1 MREQNIII
9 KPFEFTNLLSIESK
23 VEPNEHGVLK
33 ASMYIQ
39 EENAEKYLEMGLNDF
54 WVEVV
59 LLEENKQEET
69 LFYGIL
75 TELNIYFENTLCR
88 MDIELKTGSY
98 LMDLNIHTRTFQTG
112 SLQYKNLLE
121 TCKAGYEN
129 SNFIMTVGNEES
141 INKFVVQYKE
151 TDWNFIKRLASH
163 FESVVFPEYKVN
175 GCRYYFGIPN
185 YSEER
190 EFEGKTYTIKKDFKE
205 YGEKTGYGLKGVTEK
220 DFTYYI
226 FKSREVYRLAD
237 IFKVMGNKLYIYK
250 IETIFDGSELY
261 HIYYMKSKN
270 GFRLPKY
277 YSTNLLGASLE
288 ANITNVKSDVVQV
301 SIPED
306 ENKAS
311 CGARWFPYS
320 TVYSTPDGT
329 GWYSMPEIGD
339 SVRIYMPTEDEAEAY
354 VISSTHLEVKEET
367 KNPDIGDNRRTN
379 PDYKSIMN
387 KQGKEILFTPNTLL
401 ITNNKGMSIEIIDE
415 EGIKIVS
422 DKSITIKSEEDITI
436 SSATKSI
443 NLVAPESINMTQ
455 QNNSL
460 NLEDNSY
467 ITGAKVHIN

>member
-9 KPFEFTNLLSIESK
+9 KPFEFTNLLRIESK
-23 VEPNEHGVLK
+23 LEPNEHGILK

-39 EENAEKYLEMGLNDF
+39 EENAEKYLELGLKDF

-59 LLEENKQEET
+59 LLEENKEEET

-75 TELNIYFENTLCR
+75 TELNIDFENSLCK

-98 LMDLNIHTRTFQTG
+98 LMDLDIHTRTFQTG
-112 SLQYKNLLE
+112 GLQYKNLLE
-121 TCKAGYEN
+121 TCKEGYEN
-129 SNFIMTVGNEES
+129 SNFIMTLGNGES
-141 INKFVVQYKE
+141 INKFIVQYKE

-163 FESVVFPEYKVN
+163 FEGVVFPEYKVN
-175 GCRYYFGIPN
+175 GSRYYFGIPN

-190 EFEGKTYTIKKDFKE
+190 EFECKKYSIKKDFKE
-205 YGEKTGYGLKGVTEK
+205 YGDKIGHGLKGVTEK

-237 IFKVMGNKLYIYK
+237 IFKIMGNKLYICK

-270 GFRLPKY
+270 GFKVPKY

-301 SIPED
+301 TIPED
-306 ENKAS
+306 ENRGK

-339 SVRIYMPTEDEAEAY
+339 SVRVYMPTENEAEAY
-354 VISSTHLEVKEET
+354 VISSTHLEVKEEM

-387 KQGKEILFTPNTLL
+387 KQGKEVLFTQNTLL

-415 EGIKIVS
+415 EGIKIIS
-422 DKSITIKSEEDITI
+422 DKTITIKAEENITI
-436 SSATKSI
+436 ASTTASI
-443 NLVAPESINMTQ
+443 DLVAPESINMTQ
-455 QNNSL
+455 QDNSL

-467 ITGAKVHIN
+467 TVGAKVHIN

>member
-9 KPFEFTNLLSIESK
+9 KPFEFTNLLTIESK
-23 VEPNEHGVLK
+23 LEPNEHGILK

-39 EENAEKYLEMGLNDF
+39 EENADKYLEMSLKDL

-59 LLEENKQEET
+59 LLEENKNEET

-75 TELNIYFENTLCR
+75 TELNIYFENLLCR

-112 SLQYKNLLE
+112 GLQYKNLLE
-121 TCKAGYEN
+121 TCKQGYEN
-129 SNFIMTVGNEES
+129 SNFIMTVGNGES

-175 GCRYYFGIPN
+175 GSRYYFGIPN

-190 EFEGKTYTIKKDFKE
+190 EFEGKTYSIKKDFKE
-205 YGEKTGYGLKGVTEK
+205 YGTKTGYGLKGVTEK

-237 IFKVMGNKLYIYK
+237 IFKVMGNKLYICK

-261 HIYYMKSKN
+261 HIYYMKPKN
-270 GFRLPKY
+270 GFKLPKY
-277 YSTNLLGASLE
+277 YSKNLLGASLE
-288 ANITNVKSDVVQV
+288 ANITNVKSDVVQIT
-301 SIPED
+301 IPED
-306 ENKAS
+306 ENKGK

-339 SVRIYMPTEDEAEAY
+339 SVRVYMPTENEAEAY

-387 KQGKEILFTPNTLL
+387 KQGKEVLFTPNTLL

-415 EGIKIVS
+415 EGIKIIS
-422 DKSITIKSEEDITI
+422 DKTITIKAEEEITI
-436 SSATKSI
+436 SSTTAPI
-443 NLVAPESINMTQ
+443 DLVAPESINMTQ
-455 QNNSL
+455 QDNSL